1 MIPLFDDTL
10 ELYEYSIIVLEKS
23 LVLRISAIPTASV
36 EPYIAEYE
44 LNWDGILTE
53 Y

>member
-1 MIPLFDDTL
+1 M
-10 ELYEYSIIVLEKS
+10 VLEKS
-23 LVLRISAIPTASV
+23 LVLRIAAIPTASV